1 MRAHPWLIATI
12 TVFVG
17 FILFWMMDSY
27 VYDRDLE
34 RGSAYERMVSV

>member
-12 TVFVG
+12 TVIVG
-17 FILFWMMDSY
+17 LILFWVMDSY

-34 RGSAYERMVSV
+34 RDAAYERTRT